1 MFLTLFSPWQVL
13 RENPGNMVEST
24 VLISFQI
31 PCVQMEPT
39 RSSLQPFLAPKNDNK
54 VNRYQS
60 SRSDLLETIPSY

>member
-24 VLISFQI
+24 VLINFQI

-54 VNRYQS
+54 VK
-60 SRSDLLETIPSY
+60 